1 MIKTISIAALALGS
15 AVAAHAA
22 LNTSVYLPEQQ
33 MAQQEE
39 ARIIKRP
46 IAGIENKFWFNYR
59 VNVVETQKELRSD
72 LNDASDAEDLRD
84 AWDEYRQ
91 ELSDNRYHYVKVMA
105 KRGYREPSVT
115 IVD

>member
-1 MIKTISIAALALGS
+1 MIKIISIAALALGS
-15 AVAAHAA
+15 AFAAHAA
-22 LNTSVYLPEQQ
+22 LNTSIPLVEQQ

-39 ARIIKRP
+39 ARIYTRP

-59 VNVVETQKELRSD
+59 VNVLETKKELKSD

-84 AWDEYRQ
+84 AWDEYRN
-91 ELSDNRYHYVKVMA
+91 ELHDNRYHYTKVMA
-105 KRGYREPSVT
+105 KRGYREPNVT